1 MRTPYDDMLYLET
14 AYDSPEEEAKYKQ
27 ILSALKEART
37 INRTAYSEGHVAGWQ
52 EALLKVQSELADVAL
67 NSRANKNESRP
78 ENLVI
83 MWSEVDQ
90 IINKML
96 EDS

>member
-1 MRTPYDDMLYLET
+1 MHHPDYLSSSTGYAEGYR
-14 AYDSPEEEAKYKQ
+14 AGKQ
-27 ILSALKEART
+27 YT
-37 INRTAYSEGHVAGWQ
+37 
-52 EALLKVQSELADVAL
+52 LLKVQSELADVAL
-67 NSRANKNESRP
+67 NSRANKNESRL